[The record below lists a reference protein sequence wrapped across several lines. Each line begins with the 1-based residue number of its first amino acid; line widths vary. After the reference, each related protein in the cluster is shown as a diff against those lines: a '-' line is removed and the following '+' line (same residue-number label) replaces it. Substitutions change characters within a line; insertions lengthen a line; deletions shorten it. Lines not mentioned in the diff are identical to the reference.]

1 MQLDE
6 ENNKE
11 ILSRN
16 EKLNID
22 IPSNYELARSHLIQ
36 QITGVE

>member
-22 IPSNYELARSHLIQ
+22 IPSNYELARSQLIQ